1 MGVFLRFILYELG
14 VVVAIN
20 ANLGLLS
27 CKILHQGTSKNG
39 LSMGQIVQ
47 PDLNCL
53 NLILSKFSIDL

>member
-1 MGVFLRFILYELG
+1 MLILYELG
-14 VVVAIN
+14 VAVAIT

-27 CKILHQGTSKNG
+27 CKILLKGIAKNG
-39 LSMGQIVQ
+39 LSMGEIVQ